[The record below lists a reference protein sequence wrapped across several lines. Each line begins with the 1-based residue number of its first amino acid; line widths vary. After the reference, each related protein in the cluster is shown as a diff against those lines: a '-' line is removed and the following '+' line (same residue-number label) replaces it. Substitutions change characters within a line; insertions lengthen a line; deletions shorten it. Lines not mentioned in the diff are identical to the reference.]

1 MPTPLCEHLAQTL
14 LHQSYEE
21 LPAVQRQVIDAVA
34 HESPTSA
41 SPHFDAANKWDSL
54 ADQVARVGGSWG
66 FIFGFGAVLF
76 GWMLLNSPFMRRF
89 GVVFDPF
96 PFIFLNLL
104 LSTLAAI
111 QAPIIMM
118 SQNRAAQKDRTSAEH
133 DYKVNLRA
141 ELEILRLH
149 DRLDAI
155 ESNQLADLLAQ
166 QTKMLDRL
174 STASAPLA

>member
-1 MPTPLCEHLAQTL
+1 
-14 LHQSYEE
+14 
-21 LPAVQRQVIDAVA
+21 
-34 HESPTSA
+34 
-41 SPHFDAANKWDSL
+41 
-54 ADQVARVGGSWG
+54 
-66 FIFGFGAVLF
+66 
-76 GWMLLNSPFMRRF
+76 
-89 GVVFDPF
+89 
-96 PFIFLNLL
+96 
-104 LSTLAAI
+104 
-111 QAPIIMM
+111 MM